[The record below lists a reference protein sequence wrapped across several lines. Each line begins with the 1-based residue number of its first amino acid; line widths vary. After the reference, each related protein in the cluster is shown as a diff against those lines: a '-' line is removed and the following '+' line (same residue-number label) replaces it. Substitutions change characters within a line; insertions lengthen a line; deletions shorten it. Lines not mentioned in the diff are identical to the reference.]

1 MLYHINSIGLIN
13 VHSRF
18 LHVHVNGCGTVS
30 RLQTLKILIKFET
43 DFLMHVIKNLWVIT
57 TYYHW
62 QEFLEQKA
70 AAWKKYIFLQFAKS
84 F

>member
-1 MLYHINSIGLIN
+1 MLYHINSISLIN
-13 VHSRF
+13 VRLEF
-18 LHVHVNGCGTVS
+18 QDAHVNGYGTVS
-30 RLQTLKILIKFET
+30 RLQTLKILNIKFET
-43 DFLMHVIKNLWVIT
+43 DFSMHVKNLWVIT

-70 AAWKKYIFLQFAKS
+70 GARKKYFFSQLAKS